1 MRSYPTIGQAIILLV
16 ILFLIVLFLGIPIG
30 IIDYSTHLKLSQHPL
45 TIGIINS
52 IAFGI
57 VIFIGFKRASKPK
70 NILFPLK
77 KIRIVSFIPIILT
90 TVGLSIIL
98 SDLDNLLQMILPM
111 PDFIF
116 QFFSSLVS
124 SDVSIWFS
132 LFALSI
138 VAPLTEEFLFRG
150 VILNGFLNNYSVKK
164 AVIISALLFGIFH
177 LNPWQ
182 FMSALMAGILFAW
195 WFIKTYNLSICIA
208 GHAIFNALPIIFIRI
223 FHIKIPGFTADMN
236 KFSGFQP
243 LWLDLLGLILLI
255 SGIYLSI
262 RLFEKPTVEQAH
274 EDSY

>member
-1 MRSYPTIGQAIILLV
+1 MRSYPTIGQAIILLL

-30 IIDYSTHLKLSQHPL
+30 IIDFFKNLKLSQHPM

-57 VIFIGFKRASKPK
+57 VILIGAKRASKPK
-70 NILFPLK
+70 NTIFPLK
-77 KIRIVSFIPIILT
+77 KIKLIYFIPIILT
-90 TVGLSIIL
+90 TIGLSILL

-116 QFFSSLVS
+116 QFFASLIS
-124 SDVSIWFS
+124 KDISIWSS

-138 VAPLTEEFLFRG
+138 VAPLTEELLFRG
-150 VILNGFLNNYSVKK
+150 VILNGFLDNYGVKK
-164 AVIISALLFGIFH
+164 AIIISALLFGVFH

-182 FMSALMAGILFAW
+182 FMSALMAGVLFAW
-195 WFIKTYNLSICIA
+195 WFIRTYNLSICIA

-223 FHIKIPGFTADMN
+223 FHIKIPGFTAEVN

-243 LWLDLLGLILLI
+243 LWLDLIGLILLT

-262 RLFEKPTVEQAH
+262 RLFEKPTDEQTQ
-274 EDSY
+274 EESY